1 MKRGIGI
8 IVAIVVVLS
17 AVAIAAG
24 TQEGIKTYSWRY
36 KMTVVIDTPEGEKTG
51 SAVREVSVNFY
62 LTGNTHP
69 KDYKYNSD
77 VNMRGEAVVVDLGKR
92 GKVFALL
99 KGPLLGVDYGSTIPF
114 YVFPGPPGL
123 TVEGAEYYSQLKA
136 EKVLEPTHYPMFV
149 TFTDLDDP
157 KTIVS
162 LLDYKPN
169 NTYPRQ
175 YTIEKND
182 FEKYFGKGVSLK
194 SVTLEMTDEPVTW
207 GVEKYLTWL
216 PERKQKRGYLGGDSV
231 PPYNDPTKTY
241 LNGVEFSIGRY
252 W

>member
-1 MKRGIGI
+1 MK
-8 IVAIVVVLS
+8 
-17 AVAIAAG
+17 
-24 TQEGIKTYSWRY
+24 
-36 KMTVVIDTPEGEKTG
+36 
-51 SAVREVSVNFY
+51 
-62 LTGNTHP
+62 
-69 KDYKYNSD
+69 
-77 VNMRGEAVVVDLGKR
+77 GEAVVVDLGKR

-114 YVFPGPPGL
+114 YVFSGPPGL

-149 TFTDLDDP
+149 TFTDLNDP

-169 NTYPRQ
+169 TTYPRQ

-194 SVTLEMTDEPVTW
+194 SVTLEMTDEPDSSEISKYIPWFGTKKIGLDFW
-207 GVEKYLTWL
+207 NPQKPNPENYLTSSDF
-216 PERKQKRGYLGGDSV
+216 KKGD
-231 PPYNDPTKTY
+231 
-241 LNGVEFSIGRY
+241 F
-252 W
+252 